1 MDKLIVVIVSWNT
14 LELTRQC
21 LTTTYADLE
30 RWAIDNEVW
39 VVDNASSD
47 GSPAMIRDEFPQVRL
62 IENTENVGFARANNQ
77 VLREA
82 VGSHYLLLNTDTIV
96 HEGAFKTMLDYMA
109 AHPEATAVG
118 PRLIYANG
126 TIQKSF
132 TRLPTLWGEF
142 CYNLVFHFFPFGRL
156 FKALFGWDRTD
167 LAAIT
172 EPREAAVLSAACLM
186 LRREALDKV
195 GVLGEGYFLFS
206 EENDYF
212 IRMKREGLRSFYVP
226 EARITHLVGA
236 SRKRSG
242 EINSAANFLRSRIIF
257 FRRFY
262 PNKVWAVRAFY
273 RCFLTYSLTMATV
286 AYNLK
291 GRRDDHYVR
300 LYRELVRTLGEV
312 HS

>member
-21 LTTTYADLE
+21 LVSTFAELRRLKVDH
-30 RWAIDNEVW
+30 EVW

-47 GSPAMIRDEFPQVRL
+47 GSSAMIRQEFPAVRL

-77 VLREA
+77 ALRDA
-82 VGSHYLLLNTDTIV
+82 AGSHYLLLNTDTIV
-96 HEGAFKTMLDYMA
+96 HEGAFGTMLDYMEK
-109 AHPEATAVG
+109 HPEATAVG
-118 PRLIYANG
+118 PRLVYASG
-126 TIQKSF
+126 GIQKSF
-132 TRLPTLWGEF
+132 TSLPTLWGEF
-142 CYNLVFHFFPFGRL
+142 RYNLVFHFFPFGKL
-156 FKALFGWDRTD
+156 VKAILGWDRTD
-167 LAAIT
+167 LSKLV
-172 EPREAAVLSAACLM
+172 EPREAEVLSAACLL

-212 IRMKREGLRSFYVP
+212 IRMKRAGLRSFYLP
-226 EARITHLVGA
+226 SARITHLVGA

-242 EINSAANFLRSRIIF
+242 EINSAANFLRSRLVF

-262 PNKVWAVRAFY
+262 PEKVRTMQAIY
-273 RCFLTYSLTMATV
+273 RFFLTYSLALATLSFT
-286 AYNLK
+286 LK

-300 LYRELVRTLGEV
+300 LYRELLKTLGEV
-312 HS
+312 NK